1 MNKMNFKKVK
11 LFYYI
16 KGLTHIIVNLI
27 TGSSVF
33 WNKTKIEKRK
43 TKILFFNFS
52 IKIENWKL
60 SFFNFQFWIKLSYTK
75 MSFSIPIL
83 KWKFN
88 GTFGAWIKMKDIF
101 EIHFFI
107 SNQKTNYEILDF
119 IFCFSFWNGLY
130 QSLFWKVG
138 SKIEVKLL

>member
-27 TGSSVF
+27 TGSSAF

-60 SFFNFQFWIKLSYTK
+60 CFFNFQFWIKLSYTK

-88 GTFGAWIKMKDIF
+88 GTFGARIKMKDIF

>member
-88 GTFGAWIKMKDIF
+88 GTFGARITMKDIF